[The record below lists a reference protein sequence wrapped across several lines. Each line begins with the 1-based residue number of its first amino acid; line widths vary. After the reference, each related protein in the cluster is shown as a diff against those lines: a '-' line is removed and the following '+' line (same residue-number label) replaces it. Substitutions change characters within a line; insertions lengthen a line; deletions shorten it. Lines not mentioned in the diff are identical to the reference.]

1 MWEVHT
7 SCILG
12 QQTYCKPHH
21 HPAAITN
28 FISLGPAE
36 NPAVVPFECQ
46 SNAKMLAIRLAVHA
60 DTSVT

>member
-7 SCILG
+7 SCILS
-12 QQTYCKPHH
+12 QQAYCKPHH
-21 HPAAITN
+21 HPAAVTN

-46 SNAKMLAIRLAVHA
+46 SNAKMPGIRLDVHVL
-60 DTSVT
+60 TPV